1 MLPQADV
8 VALTG
13 TSLINH
19 TFDGLIRL
27 CRSDALVLLLGPSAP
42 LTPILFEAGV
52 NAVSGTL
59 VTDPERVLR
68 SVGQGATFRQIKRAG
83 GLRLLTLVES

>member
-1 MLPQADV
+1 M

-19 TFDGLIRL
+19 TFDALIGL
-27 CRSDALVLLLGPSAP
+27 CRPDAFVLLLGASAP
-42 LTPILFEAGV
+42 LSPVLFKTAV
-52 NAVSGTL
+52 DAVSGTL

-68 SVGQGATFRQIKRAG
+68 SVSQGATFRQIKRAG
-83 GLRLLTLVES
+83 GLRLLTLQA